1 MKVSFYPFGYARVN
15 EKMVSWFFFV
25 AVCITVV
32 ERFSQ
37 SLSDD
42 VRKNP
47 KLIEDEFR
55 KFCKNTKTKENR
67 FVSKKK
73 MGTNLF

>member
-1 MKVSFYPFGYARVN
+1 
-15 EKMVSWFFFV
+15 MVSWYHFFFF

-47 KLIEDEFR
+47 KQIEDEFR

-67 FVSKKK
+67 FVSK
-73 MGTNLF
+73 N